1 MQIIV
6 SAPIYKGQTE
16 LVNGYKIEIV
26 DAPALVGTE
35 KQVAWA
41 EDIRKGAIEDFV
53 HAGLRARKADGRR
66 LIDAAFRTEAWEAA
80 IAEANEVLKEYA
92 AKLATITDA
101 KAWIEA
107 AGGSKSILTIR
118 ALLK

>member
-16 LVNGYKIEIV
+16 TINGYKIEIV

-41 EDIRKGAIEDFV
+41 EDIRKAAIEDLV
-53 HAGLRARKADGRR
+53 MAGLRARKVDGRP
-66 LIDAAFRTEAWEAA
+66 LADASIRTEAWETAL
-80 IAEANEVLKEYA
+80 AEANDALKQFA

-107 AGGSKSILTIR
+107 AGRSKSMLTIR